1 MSAPLLISFV
11 GSFIAGPLLC
21 SALLQLPRSV
31 STLIG
36 LAAGVVVFMALALHF
51 QGSREALSLGLMW
64 LGWVSAV
71 AMVALAVQRRAPQT
85 RRWVTVIAL
94 LATTLPWFG
103 LATARLMV

>member
-11 GSFIAGPLLC
+11 VCFIAGPLLC
-21 SALLQLPRSV
+21 SALMQLPRRV
-31 STLIG
+31 STLLAFSVGVIG
-36 LAAGVVVFMALALHF
+36 CMALALRL
-51 QGSREALSLGLMW
+51 QDDRAALSLGFLW
-64 LGWVSAV
+64 LGWVLAV
-71 AMVALAVQRRAPQT
+71 AMVALSVMRRAPQT